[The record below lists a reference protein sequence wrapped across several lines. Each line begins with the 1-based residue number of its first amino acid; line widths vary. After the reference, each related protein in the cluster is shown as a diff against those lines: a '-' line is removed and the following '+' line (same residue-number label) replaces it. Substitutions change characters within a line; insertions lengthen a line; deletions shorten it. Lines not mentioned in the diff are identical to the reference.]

1 MKAAALLFAL
11 VVIMWC
17 AIAALRKPAHGHDIY
32 SDWKDRRGYGCCHD
46 RDCRPVRAD
55 LTEAGWRV
63 WIDGRWVL
71 VPPDAVL
78 TIPSP
83 DGRSHA
89 CISPGAIE
97 PMCFVPGEARG

>member
-1 MKAAALLFAL
+1 MKAIVTLFA
-11 VVIMWC
+11 
-17 AIAALRKPAHGHDIY
+17 IALIVWLARSIIHKPRAHDPY
-32 SDWKDRRGYGCCHD
+32 TEWKDKRGYGCCHD

-78 TIPSP
+78 KIPSP

-89 CISPGAIE
+89 CISPGAVE
-97 PMCFVPGEARG
+97 PMCFVPGEARS